1 MCEDF
6 TAFLL
11 KLPEDCKNFI
21 TDDCLVFHLPRKQHD
36 CPACGSSYT
45 YVDRYREQILV
56 GIPDARLTYIY
67 KNRRYRCRKCGK
79 TFSENRRFIDTY
91 QRMPRS
97 VIENIVHAH
106 GELISASQIARRH
119 DISSKTVMRHF
130 AREVQQEEPTVL
142 NQVISIDEFC
152 GNVGAKYQ
160 VVINDLSNRSCCNVI
175 DDRCAVTIYNKL
187 LAYPESEREN
197 VAMVSIDLSPFF
209 HKLVEECFP
218 NAVIAADK
226 FHAVRLANNAL
237 DSIRKEVQMG
247 LDKHNRKWFKNAR
260 RVLLRRQHKLSF
272 EERVKLSHMFAFSEK
287 LNLAHALKEEYY
299 RIFDSCD
306 WKMFK
311 ERLHSFKEHVLA
323 SNIAP
328 FIKVLKT
335 TEQWEKEIWNGI
347 HTGYNNGFTEGCNTT
362 IKTLKRV
369 CYGFRNFENFRRR
382 IMYILNNEERKARR
396 TKISKK

>member
-67 KNRRYRCRKCGK
+67 KNRRYRCQECGK
-79 TFSENRRFIDTY
+79 TFSENRSFIDAY
-91 QRMPRS
+91 QRMPCS
-97 VIENIVHAH
+97 VIERIVHAH
-106 GELISASQIARRH
+106 EELVSAAHIARRH
-119 DISSKTVMRHF
+119 DISATTVMRHF

-237 DSIRKEVQMG
+237 DAIRKEVQMG

-260 RVLLRRQHKLSF
+260 RVLLRREHKLSSG
-272 EERVKLSHMFAFSEK
+272 ERVKLSHMFAFSEK

>member
-1 MCEDF
+1 
-6 TAFLL
+6 
-11 KLPEDCKNFI
+11 
-21 TDDCLVFHLPRKQHD
+21 
-36 CPACGSSYT
+36 
-45 YVDRYREQILV
+45 
-56 GIPDARLTYIY
+56 
-67 KNRRYRCRKCGK
+67 
-79 TFSENRRFIDTY
+79 
-91 QRMPRS
+91 
-97 VIENIVHAH
+97 
-106 GELISASQIARRH
+106 
-119 DISSKTVMRHF
+119 
-130 AREVQQEEPTVL
+130 
-142 NQVISIDEFC
+142 
-152 GNVGAKYQ
+152 
-160 VVINDLSNRSCCNVI
+160 
-175 DDRCAVTIYNKL
+175 
-187 LAYPESEREN
+187 
-197 VAMVSIDLSPFF
+197 MVSIDLSPFF

-237 DSIRKEVQMG
+237 DAIRKEVQMG

-260 RVLLRRQHKLSF
+260 RVLLRREHKLSSG
-272 EERVKLSHMFAFSEK
+272 ERVKLSHMFAFSEK

-311 ERLHSFKEHVLA
+311 ERRHSFKEHVLA

-347 HTGYNNGFTEGCNTT
+347 HTSYNNGFTEGCNTK

-382 IMYILNNEERKARR
+382 IMYILNNEERKARC

>member
-1 MCEDF
+1 
-6 TAFLL
+6 
-11 KLPEDCKNFI
+11 
-21 TDDCLVFHLPRKQHD
+21 
-36 CPACGSSYT
+36 
-45 YVDRYREQILV
+45 
-56 GIPDARLTYIY
+56 
-67 KNRRYRCRKCGK
+67 
-79 TFSENRRFIDTY
+79 
-91 QRMPRS
+91 MPRS

-130 AREVQQEEPTVL
+130 AREAQQEEPTVL

-160 VVINDLSNRSCCNVI
+160 VVINDLSNRRCCNVI
-175 DDRCAVTIYNKL
+175 DDRCAVAIYNKL

-237 DSIRKEVQMG
+237 DAIRKEVQMG
-247 LDKHNRKWFKNAR
+247 LDKNNRKWFKNAH
-260 RVLLRRQHKLSF
+260 RVLLRREHKLSSG
-272 EERVKLSHMFAFSEK
+272 ERAKLSQMLSFSEK
-287 LNLAHALKEEYY
+287 LTLAHTLKEEYY
-299 RIFDSCD
+299 CIFDSCD